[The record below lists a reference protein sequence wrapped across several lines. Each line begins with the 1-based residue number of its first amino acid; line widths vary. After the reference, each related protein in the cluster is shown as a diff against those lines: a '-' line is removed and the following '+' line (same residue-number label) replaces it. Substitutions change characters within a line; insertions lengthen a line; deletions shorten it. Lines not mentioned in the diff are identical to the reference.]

1 MTTAPDA
8 NAPLRLVD
16 SHCHLDHLEGA
27 ARREAVER
35 AVRAGVRGM
44 LTICTSLR
52 ATEDVAAIAA
62 EFSPHVCM
70 AVGLH
75 PHRVGDEG
83 VPSQEV
89 LNTLGRRA
97 DVAGLGE
104 TGLDY
109 FYDKSPRDEQ
119 QESFRR
125 HIRAAHETDTPF
137 IVHTRDADADTIEIL
152 NSEAKDGRQSGVLHC
167 FSSGRALAER
177 ALELGMYISLSG
189 ILTFNNAEDIRAI
202 AKDVPLDRLLVET
215 DTPFLAPVPKRGR
228 QNEPAFTVHT
238 AKRLAD
244 VKGVSEEELAAHTTA
259 NFARLFSK
267 AAGLA
272 SA

>member
-1 MTTAPDA
+1 LTLQP
-8 NAPLRLVD
+8 RLVD
-16 SHCHLDHLEGA
+16 SHCHLDHLPPDERA
-27 ARREAVER
+27 EAVAR

-44 LTICTSLR
+44 LTICTSL
-52 ATEDVAAIAA
+52 AAVDDVAGIVAA
-62 EFSPHVCM
+62 NRPHVAM

-83 VPSQEV
+83 VPTEDQ
-89 LNTLGRRA
+89 LTALGARE

-125 HIRAAHETDTPF
+125 HIRASQATGTPF
-137 IVHTRDADADTIEIL
+137 IVHTRNADGDTVRIL
-152 NSEAKDGRQSGVLHC
+152 EEEAANGQLAGVLHC

-177 ALELGMYISLSG
+177 ALELGLYISLSG
-189 ILTFNNAEDIRAI
+189 ILTFNNAEEVRAI
-202 AKDVPLDRLLVET
+202 AADVPMDRLLVET
-215 DTPFLAPVPKRGR
+215 DTPFLAPTPMRGKRI
-228 QNEPAFTVHT
+228 EPAYTIHT
-238 AKRLAD
+238 ARKLANL
-244 VKGVSEEELAAHTTA
+244 KGVSEADIAASTTA
-259 NFARLFSK
+259 NFAALFPK

-272 SA
+272 AA

>member
-1 MTTAPDA
+1 MTGDQQDGALP
-8 NAPLRLVD
+8 RLVD
-16 SHCHLDHLEGA
+16 SHCHLDHLEAA

-35 AVRAGVRGM
+35 AIRAGVRGM
-44 LTICTSLR
+44 LTICTSLE
-52 ATEDVAAIAA
+52 ATETVAAIAA
-62 EFSPHVCM
+62 EFSPHVAM

-75 PHRVGDEG
+75 PHRVGEEG
-83 VPSQEV
+83 VPSLERM
-89 LNTLGRRA
+89 TALGQRA

-109 FYDKSPRDEQ
+109 FYDKSPRDQQ
-119 QESFRR
+119 QESFRN
-125 HIRAAHETDTPF
+125 HIRAAHATDTPF

-152 NSEAKDGRQSGVLHC
+152 NSEAKDGRQHGVLHC

-177 ALELGMYISLSG
+177 ALDLGMYISLSG
-189 ILTFNNAEDIRAI
+189 ILTFNNAEEVRAI

-215 DTPFLAPVPKRGR
+215 DTPFLAPMPKRGKK
-228 QNEPAFTVHT
+228 NEPAYTVYT
-238 AKRLAD
+238 AKRLANL
-244 VKGVSEEELAAHTTA
+244 KGISEEELAAHTTA
-259 NFARLFSK
+259 NFANLFPK